1 MSDADEE
8 AQEAEQ
14 GLVFEYDVEAPPEMV
29 KRALTIAEFRERW
42 LPGAKLAPESDGDA
56 IHCTLR
62 EPEPP
67 YLESVAS
74 FEILPRE
81 GGGARIRIVHRL
93 AQAPPAVNR
102 NRPPLMR
109 AA

>member
-1 MSDADEE
+1 MNDADEE
-8 AQEAEQ
+8 AQQ

-42 LPGAKLAPESDGDA
+42 LPGAKLAPPQAADGDA
-56 IHCTLR
+56 IRCTLR
-62 EPEPP
+62 ESEPP

>member
-1 MSDADEE
+1 MSGVDNEIED
-8 AQEAEQ
+8 
-14 GLVFEYDVEAPPEMV
+14 GLVFEYDVDAPPEMV

-42 LPGAKLAPESDGDA
+42 LPGAKLAPSFTSNGGA

-62 EPEPP
+62 ETEPP
-67 YLESVAS
+67 FLESVAS
-74 FEILPRE
+74 FEILPRD

-93 AQAPPAVNR
+93 ARAPAAANR
-102 NRPPLMR
+102 NRSLLML

>member
-1 MSDADEE
+1 MTDARR
-8 AQEAEQ
+8 QAEQ
-14 GLVFEYDVEAPPEMV
+14 GLVFEYDVDAPPERV
-29 KRALTIAEFRERW
+29 RRALTIAEFRERW
-42 LPGAKLAPESDGDA
+42 LPGAKLAPAPPSDGDA

-62 EPEPP
+62 ETEPP

-93 AQAPPAVNR
+93 AGAPAAANR

>member
-1 MSDADEE
+1 MSGDEE
-8 AQEAEQ
+8 KAEES
-14 GLVFEYDVEAPPEMV
+14 LVFEYDVDAPPEKV
-29 KRALTIAEFRERW
+29 KRALTVAEFRERW
-42 LPGAKLAPESDGDA
+42 LPGAKLATPQAADGDA
-56 IHCTLR
+56 IRCTLR
-62 EPEPP
+62 ETEPP

-93 AQAPPAVNR
+93 AQAPPAANR

>member
-1 MSDADEE
+1 MSIDAEDTED
-8 AQEAEQ
+8 
-14 GLVFEYDVEAPPEMV
+14 GLVFEYDLDAPPEKV
-29 KRALTIAEFRERW
+29 KRALTVAEFRERW
-42 LPGAKLAPESDGDA
+42 LPGATLAPIQAAEGDA
-56 IHCTLR
+56 IRCILR
-62 EPEPP
+62 ETEPP

-93 AQAPPAVNR
+93 AQAPPAANR

>member
-1 MSDADEE
+1 MSDADET
-8 AQEAEQ
+8 AED
-14 GLVFEYDVEAPPEMV
+14 GLVFEYEVDAPPETV

-42 LPGAKLAPESDGDA
+42 LPGAKLAPSPPSDGDA
-56 IHCTLR
+56 IRCTLR

-74 FEILPRE
+74 FEILPRD

-93 AQAPPAVNR
+93 AVAPPAANR

>member
-1 MSDADEE
+1 MSGDEE
-8 AQEAEQ
+8 KAEE
-14 GLVFEYDVEAPPEMV
+14 GLVFEYEVDASPEKV
-29 KRALTIAEFRERW
+29 KRALTVAEFRERW
-42 LPGAKLAPESDGDA
+42 LPGAKLAPPQAADGEA
-56 IHCTLR
+56 IRCTLR
-62 EPEPP
+62 DTEPP

>member
-1 MSDADEE
+1 MSAGEE
-8 AQEAEQ
+8 AED
-14 GLVFEYDVEAPPEMV
+14 GLVFEYDVDAPPEKV
-29 KRALTIAEFRERW
+29 KRALTVTEFRERW
-42 LPGAKLAPESDGDA
+42 LPGAKLTPLLASDGDT

-62 EPEPP
+62 ETEPP
-67 YLESVAS
+67 FLESVAS

-93 AQAPPAVNR
+93 AQAPPAANR

>member
-1 MSDADEE
+1 MSGDAED
-8 AQEAEQ
+8 AED
-14 GLVFEYDVEAPPEMV
+14 GLVFEYDVDAPPEKV
-29 KRALTIAEFRERW
+29 KRALTVAEFRERW
-42 LPGAKLAPESDGDA
+42 LPGAKLMPASDDDA

-62 EPEPP
+62 EAEPP

-74 FEILPRE
+74 FEILPRD

-93 AQAPPAVNR
+93 AKAPPAANR
-102 NRPPLMR
+102 NRSPLMR